1 MRCKLLFTTVAPKIK
16 IEGNNLKYNI
26 LGFLKKKKIQDQ
38 KISEIREHLMLENPV
53 LKQVVDCFFTLDSLL
68 KSIGYFSNHESLT
81 KKMSWWP
88 VISILGTYSAGKS
101 SFINYYL
108 DFPIQDTGVQAVD
121 DKFTVICYS
130 SEKKVRTLPGF
141 ALDSDPRF
149 PFYKISKAIDQ
160 VSPGEGAYLD
170 SYLQLKTCPSEKL
183 RGKIFIDSPGF
194 DADEKRAS
202 ILRIT
207 DRIIDLSD
215 LVLIFFDARHPEP
228 GSMKDT
234 LEHLVKTTVKRRDA
248 NKFLYILNQID
259 VTAKE
264 DNLEA
269 VFASWQRA
277 LVRYGVSAGRY
288 FCIYNPIACNLIEDK
303 ETKKR
308 YERKRDQDLKVI
320 FERIEDV
327 KIERTYRLI
336 GLLKNYVGK
345 LENKILPTIINFK
358 KKLRKR
364 LFIVE
369 GIIGSILAIGS
380 IFLIKSFSRKDI
392 LSGFFNMISF
402 IFTNIWGFVLFSIF
416 VILIFLGHTYLK
428 ESIGKKLA
436 QLEIKSLDESNM
448 QNFFKCF
455 LKNTKWYAPILR
467 ENPLGWNEKSK
478 EMLINLKKETNNFIQ
493 RLNKEYTNPSGGY
506 NSNNN

>member
-1 MRCKLLFTTVAPKIK
+1 MLNFFRNKSRTGPRVDK
-16 IEGNNLKYNI
+16 
-26 LGFLKKKKIQDQ
+26 D
-38 KISEIREHLMLENPV
+38 IREHLERENPV
-53 LKQVVDCFFTLDSLL
+53 LKEVVDGFFQLDFLL
-68 KSIGYFSNHESLT
+68 HSIGYLKKSESLT

-108 DFPIQDTGVQAVD
+108 DYPIQETGVQAVD

-130 SEKKVRTLPGF
+130 AEKEVRTLPGF

-149 PFYKISKAIDQ
+149 PFYKISKAIDE

-170 SYLQLKTCPSEKL
+170 SYLQLKTCPSDKIK
-183 RGKIFIDSPGF
+183 GKIFIDSPGF

-234 LEHLVKTTVKRRDA
+234 LEHLVKNTVKRRDS

-288 FCIYNPIACNLIEDK
+288 FCIYNPIACNVIEDP
-303 ETKKR
+303 ETRKR
-308 YERKRDQDLKVI
+308 YERKRDQDLNLISK
-320 FERIEDV
+320 RIEDV

-336 GLLKNYVGK
+336 GLLKDHVKK
-345 LENKILPTIINFK
+345 LQNIILPNIYTFREKLK
-358 KKLRKR
+358 KYTLI
-364 LFIVE
+364 LDSISF
-369 GIIGSILAIGS
+369 GIIILAIHMGHS
-380 IFLIKSFSRKDI
+380 IFTETGSFQFWIGIIK
-392 LSGFFNMISF
+392 G
-402 IFTNIWGFVLFSIF
+402 IFTSLTGFIGFLFFLVALFCVHSVLKKKIGD
-416 VILIFLGHTYLK
+416 VLAKRLIEDFPEEERERYL
-428 ESIGKKLA
+428 
-436 QLEIKSLDESNM
+436 N
-448 QNFFKCF
+448 CF
-455 LKNTKWYAPILR
+455 LKNGKWYAPIFR
-467 ENPLGWNEKSK
+467 KYPTGWSERLATS
-478 EMLINLKKETNNFIQ
+478 LKKLNSDVNIFIQ
-493 RLNKEYTNPSGGY
+493 KLNQEYTDPSGK
-506 NSNNN
+506 NL